1 MREIADFFRT
11 RKKLNLLMVV
21 VNIAVFVVLSVLGD
35 TQDGYFMLE
44 HGAAFTPYILQ
55 GEFYRLFTSMFLHFG
70 FYHIF
75 YNMICLLALGDVLES
90 EAGHIRYLVIYLA
103 GGLAGNIFSMY
114 MELRRG
120 DFAVSAGASGAIFSV
135 VGALLWIVIRNRGRL
150 GTITLRSLI
159 LMILVTLAQGFVE
172 TGTDNAAHVGG
183 FIAGFILGMFLYRKR
198 KPHRREE
205 RVSF

>member
-1 MREIADFFRT
+1 
-11 RKKLNLLMVV
+11 
-21 VNIAVFVVLSVLGD
+21 
-35 TQDGYFMLE
+35 
-44 HGAAFTPYILQ
+44 
-55 GEFYRLFTSMFLHFG
+55 
-70 FYHIF
+70 
-75 YNMICLLALGDVLES
+75 
-90 EAGHIRYLVIYLA
+90 
-103 GGLAGNIFSMY
+103 MY

-120 DFAVSAGASGAIFSV
+120 DFAVSAGASGAIFAV

-183 FIAGFILGMFLYRKR
+183 FIAGFILGMILYRKR